1 MAGETWSFEHL
12 RSFSFPYTIV
22 TAGVELGLHV
32 DVLFSCHCF
41 TRKPAPCVPLP
52 APEWVYRTATEV
64 RILDRERYQ
73 HSREILPGVLQ
84 DFDAR
89 KILFASTEN
98 YMTIEATDARGVAGH
113 YQVFFTVSRKE
124 GGKRRLTLM
133 VQSAYFVD
141 YTSTARPSPHP
152 SAPCVSNS
160 LPRQPTSDASCRWD
174 AKKHNG
180 P

>member
-1 MAGETWSFEHL
+1 MQFEAIVVAGELWSFEHL

-22 TAGVELGLHV
+22 TAGAELDLHV

-41 TRKPAPCVPLP
+41 TRKPAPGVPLP
-52 APEWVYRTATEV
+52 SPEWVYRTATEV
-64 RILDRERYQ
+64 RILDKERYQ
-73 HSREILPGVLQ
+73 HSRDILPGVIH

-98 YMTIEATDARGVAGH
+98 YMTIEATDARGVSGH

-124 GGKRRLTLM
+124 GVKRRLTLT

-141 YTSTARPSPHP
+141 YIHRQAKPASKRPVRFKLIATAAYERRKLQ
-152 SAPCVSNS
+152 VG
-160 LPRQPTSDASCRWD
+160 R
-174 AKKHNG
+174 
-180 P
+180 